1 MRRIGTILGAALLLL
16 GATPTLAAAPALVVI
31 VHPQRGETLSV
42 QDVANIYLRKRR
54 FWNDGTP
61 IVPLNQDPGGAM
73 RERFSSRVLGA
84 ASADFA
90 SYWNEQYF
98 QGVFP
103 PATLSSTA
111 AVKRYVAAD
120 ANAIGYIEA
129 DGVDG
134 SVRVVLRLE

>member
-1 MRRIGTILGAALLLL
+1 MRRIGTILSAALLLL
-16 GATPTLAAAPALVVI
+16 SATPTLAAAPALVVI
-31 VHPQRGETLSV
+31 VHPQRVETLSV

-54 FWNDGTP
+54 FWSDGTP
-61 IVPLNQDPGGAM
+61 IVPLNQDSGGAM
-73 RERFSSRVLGA
+73 RERFSRRVLGA
-84 ASADFA
+84 ASADFS

-98 QGVFP
+98 HGVFP
-103 PATLSSTA
+103 PVALSSTA

-129 DGVDG
+129 DDVDG